1 MSDSTNSLIT
11 DINST
16 ILWNNK
22 DLDDN
27 YLNNRESI
35 DVSSVLD
42 SPPESVNSKDRR
54 YFNIFPTLVT
64 SYCSNFI

>member
-1 MSDSTNSLIT
+1 MSNNTDSLIT
-11 DINST
+11 DINNT

-35 DVSSVLD
+35 DSSVLD

-54 YFNIFPTLVT
+54 YF
-64 SYCSNFI
+64 